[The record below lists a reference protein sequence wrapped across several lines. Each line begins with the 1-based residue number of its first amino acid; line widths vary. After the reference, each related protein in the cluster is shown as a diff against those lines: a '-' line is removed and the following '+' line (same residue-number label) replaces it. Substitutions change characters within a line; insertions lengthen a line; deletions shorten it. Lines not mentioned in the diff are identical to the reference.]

1 MIPVKTDK
9 IKVTSYFGPRSF
21 KLNGKPYSD
30 VHKGIDLR
38 PTNITYKEEILA
50 FADGTVTSVQKTGVQ
65 YGTGCYVRI
74 KHNNGW
80 QTLYYHLK
88 SGSIVVNKEDKVKKG
103 QKLGV
108 IGTTGQSTGIHLH
121 FQIDKGSS
129 STAIDPYDYVFK
141 DKTFDSGSS
150 KPSKG
155 KFKVGDKVVINGNL
169 YSNSKATTPS
179 GHVSNKTTVITR
191 VASGAAHPYNTTG
204 DIGWMNESDIK
215 LASSSS
221 NTYYTVVKGDT
232 LTKISKKYGVT
243 VNRIASWNNIKNV
256 NLIRVGQKL
265 RVK

>member
-1 MIPVKTDK
+1 MYPVKASK
-9 IKVTSYFGPRSF
+9 LKCTSKFGPRSF
-21 KLNGKPYSD
+21 ILNGKPYSD
-30 VHKGIDLR
+30 VHKGIDLVTE
-38 PTNITYKEEILA
+38 PKNANAEIVA
-50 FADGTVTSVQKTGVQ
+50 FADGEVIGVQKTGVQ

-88 SGSIVVNKEDKVKKG
+88 SGSIVVNKGDKVKKN

-129 STAIDPYDYVFK
+129 SSAIDPYDYVFK
-141 DKTFDSGSS
+141 
-150 KPSKG
+150 
-155 KFKVGDKVVINGNL
+155 N
-169 YSNSKATTPS
+169 KAF
-179 GHVSNKTTVITR
+179 
-191 VASGAAHPYNTTG
+191 NTG
-204 DIGWMNESDIK
+204 
-215 LASSSS
+215 SS

-232 LTKISKKYGVT
+232 LSKIAKKYGTT
-243 VNRIASWNNIKNV
+243 VNQIASWNNIKNV